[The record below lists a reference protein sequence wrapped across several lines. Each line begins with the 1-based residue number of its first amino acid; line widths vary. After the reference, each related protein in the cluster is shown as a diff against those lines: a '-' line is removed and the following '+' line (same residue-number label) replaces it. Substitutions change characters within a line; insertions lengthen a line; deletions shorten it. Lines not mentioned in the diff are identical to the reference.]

1 MLPLPLSRSIRCVRR
16 IVLSA
21 VLASAATYDLQGQ
34 QITAT
39 ADGFTASTR
48 AIEITLSKGAIT
60 RVVNRLTG
68 EVHTAAPSAPAS
80 SSSWMPRGMLCV
92 PTGSGGLN
100 SVQTLH
106 SQWGSHPIYGA
117 QLAESIARIARAP
130 GPASS
135 VTCTVLRQGAIRCVY
150 RGLTDGQRVF
160 PNDTLTIDAV
170 ADQKSGQ
177 IEISASAQSAAD
189 DVVGVMVPVV
199 NLGPGHAVYVPSF
212 GGMRYSPT
220 ELASKRLF
228 SLDRAPFVEAP
239 VLVAEGNAGS
249 IGLWV
254 EDASFAPFHT
264 FFGGDG
270 TTSALGIEA
279 ANYMPIAGTRSTR
292 LARWRIA
299 AFRGGWTAA
308 LAPYRDWYTR
318 AFATEIARR
327 NEAPWPRDIS
337 VIVDRLNRDNVTS
350 GRLAK
355 SVNPA
360 NVLIHEWS
368 PRAASFDTM
377 LPDWTPASPFVS
389 LVQDAH
395 ARGFK
400 VMGYVNS
407 HCVNFGSPVF
417 VRDGIERFAL
427 TRRVASLSHAG
438 DTPKTFA
445 NATRG
450 EILYLDPLSPGWR
463 RYHAEQMAAWRA
475 ATGADANYEDTAGT
489 AGDFGNGTVA
499 GLRGAL
505 GGTAQF
511 RDLLESNPVP
521 MATEFAA
528 DHMAFASTWVL
539 RYVQAWGSAAE
550 RERWESA
557 LRPMTTLL
565 FGGAARAW
573 VPTYAVETED
583 QKWNLVA
590 CSDALGGVAQL
601 NASAGMLE
609 CRSGMAFHL
618 SERAQ
623 LFSRLGLVPDL
634 APWPRDAGTLCV
646 YRDREGRL
654 YRYRVRDGIQ
664 ELVDPQGKPL
674 YQRIKAMAKVDSTL
688 RIPGWPAYT
697 DTSSIA
703 LDPGAMYA
711 LSASAPEPPLIQ
723 IDKCPDD
730 ACITRY
736 IETPDFVLV
745 TFNSNG
751 RRLGEQTLG
760 VLARGTAFV
769 EAMLRDSRGSVIHR
783 TSALAKGARLDLRV
797 SGPTDLLLLRRAM
810 NPIASPSR
818 ATPSVALA
826 PSPLLGRYVS
836 ATTGIER
843 GGAFSPPH
851 AVTWGLVGSGLR
863 TQFRFT
869 AGGGD
874 SEITFDHL
882 LVPPSSTS
890 SIEFTVRNTQM
901 KYGNGCECRVYINGR
916 KVFTEDLGPRRDA
929 AGALLW
935 DTSARICRVPL
946 GAHATKPIVL
956 TIAIWGKGDE
966 NSDEVWLS
974 EAKLIGDAA
983 QSSQSTTI
991 AIVP

>member
-1 MLPLPLSRSIRCVRR
+1 MDLISPRRSIRCVHR
-16 IVLSA
+16 LLASA
-21 VLASAATYDLQGQ
+21 VLALAAAADLQGQ
-34 QITAT
+34 QMSAT

-48 AIEITLSKGAIT
+48 AIEITLSKGAVT
-60 RVVNRLTG
+60 RIVNRLTG
-68 EVHTAAPSAPAS
+68 EVHAAPPSTSIGGSP
-80 SSSWMPRGMLCV
+80 WMPRGMLCV
-92 PTGSGGLN
+92 PAGTAGLN
-100 SVQTLH
+100 SVQVLH
-106 SQWGSHPIYGA
+106 SQWGAHPIYGA
-117 QLAESIARIARAP
+117 QLAESVARVARAP

-135 VTCTVLRQGAIRCVY
+135 MTCTVPRPGSIRCVY

-170 ADQKSGQ
+170 ADQKTGQ

-189 DVVGVMVPVV
+189 DVVGVMVPLV
-199 NLGPGHAVYVPSF
+199 NLSPGHAVYVPSF
-212 GGMRYSPT
+212 GGMRYAPA

-270 TTSALGIEA
+270 TASALGIEA
-279 ANYMPIAGTRSTR
+279 ANYMPLAGARNTR

-299 AFRGGWTAA
+299 AFRGGWTSA
-308 LAPYRDWYTR
+308 LVPYRDWYTR
-318 AFATEIARR
+318 TFATEIARR
-327 NEAPWPRDIS
+327 DAVRWPRDIA
-337 VIVDRLNRDNVTS
+337 VIVDRLRRDGMTL

-355 SVNPA
+355 TVNPA
-360 NVLIHEWS
+360 SVLIHEWH

-377 LPDWTPASPFVS
+377 LPDWTPASPFLS

-395 ARGFK
+395 ALGFK

-417 VRDGIERFAL
+417 VRDGIDRFAL

-445 NATRG
+445 NATRD

-463 RYHAEQMAAWRA
+463 RYHSDQMTAWRT

-539 RYVQAWGSAAE
+539 RYVQAWGTAAD
-550 RERWESA
+550 RLRWESA

-573 VPTYAVETED
+573 VPTYAVETEE

-601 NASAGMLE
+601 NANLGMLE
-609 CRSGMAFHL
+609 CRSGIAFHM

-623 LFSRLGLVPDL
+623 LFTHLGL
-634 APWPRDAGTLCV
+634 APALEPWAKDAATLCV
-646 YRDREGRL
+646 YRDRGGKL

-664 ELVDPQGKPL
+664 ELVDPAGKPL
-674 YQRIKAMAKVDSTL
+674 YQRVKAMAKVNSTL

-703 LDPGAMYA
+703 LDPGAVYA
-711 LSASAPEPPLIQ
+711 LSASVPAPPLIQ
-723 IDKCPDD
+723 IDRCPDGLF
-730 ACITRY
+730 IKRY

-745 TFNSNG
+745 TLDSNG
-751 RRLGEQTLG
+751 GRLGDPTLG
-760 VLARGTAFV
+760 VLARGADFV
-769 EAMLRDSRGSVIHR
+769 EAILRDSRGAVLSR
-783 TSALAKGARLDLRV
+783 TSALAKGARLDLRAI
-797 SGPTDLLLLRRAM
+797 GPTDLLLLRRAV
-810 NPIASPSR
+810 NPVVSPSR
-818 ATPSVALA
+818 GTPSVALA
-826 PSPLLGRYVS
+826 PAPMLGRYIS

-843 GGAFSPPH
+843 GGTFSPPH
-851 AVTWGLVGSGLR
+851 AISWGLSGTGVR
-863 TQFRFT
+863 SQFRFT

-874 SEITFDHL
+874 SEIAFDHL
-882 LVPPSSTS
+882 FVPPSGAS
-890 SIEFTVRNTQM
+890 SIEFTVRNTQL
-901 KYGNGCECRVYINGR
+901 KYGNGCECRVYVNGR
-916 KVFTEDLGPRRDA
+916 KVFTEDLGPRKDA
-929 AGALLW
+929 AGATTW
-935 DTSARICRVPL
+935 DTSARICRVPI
-946 GAHATKPIVL
+946 GAHAGKPIVL
-956 TIAIWGKGDE
+956 TVAIWGKGDE
-966 NSDEVWLS
+966 NSDEVWMS
-974 EAKLIGDAA
+974 EAKLIGDAG
-983 QSSQSTTI
+983 QTSQSTTI